1 VRTGGQLVVEGLQR
15 WGVEVV
21 FGLPGVQLDWLFDAL
36 ADDSGIRVVHTRHE
50 QATAYMADG
59 YARATGRVGVC
70 AVVPGPGVLNA
81 AAALSTAYACNSPVL
96 CLVGQVPDR
105 DLGHGRGA
113 LHEIPD
119 QLAVLRGTI
128 GWAEHATSPDQVP
141 GLVDE
146 AFTRLGRP
154 GRRRPVAIELPWDML
169 MASSEATYPP
179 RPVFPPA
186 KAPDAATVAEAARQL
201 VAARRPMIW
210 AGGGTMDAGVEVLAL
225 AEALDA
231 PVVLTTE
238 AKGAVSDRHPRVLPS
253 AAATTL
259 LPHADAVVVVGSRFF
274 TSSGEPRLAEG
285 AVVVRIDVDPE
296 EHGRAASPAIGLEAD
311 AGLACA
317 ALAGAVAA
325 CRAPGHRTD
334 GHVNQEI
341 TELRRAITDG
351 FAERFEELA
360 AYCAAVR
367 AALPDD
373 GILVDEMTQVGYFAR
388 NGFPSYSPRTYIG
401 SGYQGTLGFG
411 YATALGAKVGQPDRA
426 VVSLSGDGGFMYNV
440 AELATAVQH
449 GIGVVVVVF
458 DDGAFGNVKRIQS
471 RTFGRE
477 IASTLTNPD
486 FVALAGSFGVK
497 GYRAEGPEALAESV
511 VDALATGG
519 PALVHV
525 PIGPQPEIW
534 GILSGRETLVSLDP
548 A

>member
-1 VRTGGQLVVEGLQR
+1 VRTGGQLVVEGLKR
-15 WGVEVV
+15 WGVDVV
-21 FGLPGVQLDWLFDAL
+21 FGLPGVQLDWFFDAL
-36 ADDSGIRVVHTRHE
+36 AEDGTIRVVHTRHE
-50 QATAYMADG
+50 QAAAYMADG

-70 AVVPGPGVLNA
+70 AVVPGPGMLNA
-81 AAALSTAYACNSPVL
+81 GAALSTAYACNSPVL
-96 CLVGQVPDR
+96 CLVGQVPHA
-105 DLGHGRGA
+105 DLGRGRGA

-128 GWAEHATSPDQVP
+128 GWAEHATRPDQLP
-141 GLVDE
+141 ELVDA
-146 AFTRLGRP
+146 AFTYLCRP
-154 GRRRPVAIELPWDML
+154 GRHRPAAIELPWDLL
-169 MASSEATYPP
+169 MATSEATYPP
-179 RPVFPPA
+179 RPPLPAA
-186 KAPDAATVAEAARQL
+186 KAPDAATIEA
-201 VAARRPMIW
+201 AARRVGTARRPLIW
-210 AGGGTMDAGVEVLAL
+210 AGGGTMEAGAELLAL
-225 AEALDA
+225 AEVLDA

-238 AKGAVSDRHPRVLPS
+238 AKGAVPANHPRVLPS

-274 TSSGEPRLAEG
+274 TSAGEPRVADG
-285 AVVVRIDVDPE
+285 AVVVRIDVDPVE
-296 EHGRAASPAIGLEAD
+296 LTRTAVPAIGIEAD
-311 AGLACA
+311 AGLGCTS
-317 ALAGAVAA
+317 LAGAIEAS
-325 CRAPGHRTD
+325 RGPAPRSNGDVTR
-334 GHVNQEI
+334 EI
-341 TELRRAITDG
+341 AVLRRAITEG
-351 FAERFEELA
+351 FAERFAELA

-388 NGFPSYSPRTYIG
+388 NGFPSYAPRTYLG

-411 YATALGAKVGQPDRA
+411 YTTALGAKIGRPDRA
-426 VVSLSGDGGFMYNV
+426 VVSLSGDGGFMYTV

-449 GIGVVVVVF
+449 GIGVVAVVF

-486 FVALAGSFGVK
+486 FVALARSFRVDGR
-497 GYRAEGPEALAESV
+497 RAETPDALSDCIA
-511 VDALATGG
+511 DALATGG

-534 GILSGRETLVSLDP
+534 GILTGRETLVSLDP

>member
-1 VRTGGQLVVEGLQR
+1 
-15 WGVEVV
+15 VEVV
-21 FGLPGVQLDWLFDAL
+21 FGLPGVQLDWFFDAL
-36 ADDSGIRVVHTRHE
+36 AEDATIRVVHTRHE

-81 AAALSTAYACNSPVL
+81 GAALSTAYACNSPVL

-105 DLGHGRGA
+105 DLGGGRGA

-128 GWAEHATSPDQVP
+128 GWAEHATAPDEVP
-141 GLVDE
+141 GLVDS
-146 AFTRLGRP
+146 AFTRLSQP
-154 GRRRPVAIELPWDML
+154 GRRRPAAIELPWDML
-169 MASSEATYPP
+169 MANSEATYPP
-179 RPVFPPA
+179 LPTFPPA
-186 KAPDAATVAEAARQL
+186 KSPDAAGVAEAARQL

-210 AGGGTMDAGVEVLAL
+210 AGGGIMDAGAEVLAL
-225 AEALDA
+225 ADALDA

-238 AKGAVSDRHPRVLPS
+238 AKGAISDRHPRVLPS
-253 AAATTL
+253 TAATTL

-274 TSSGEPRLAEG
+274 TSSGEPRVAES
-285 AVVVRIDVDPE
+285 AVVVRIDVDPD
-296 EHGRAASPAIGLEAD
+296 EHARAIAPAIDIEAD
-311 AGLACA
+311 AGIACT
-317 ALAGAVAA
+317 ALATAVAA
-325 CRAPGHRTD
+325 SRPPGHQPD
-334 GHVNQEI
+334 GHVSQEI
-341 TELRRAITDG
+341 AELRRAIADG

-367 AALPDD
+367 SALPDD
-373 GILVDEMTQVGYFAR
+373 GVLVDEMTQVGYFAR
-388 NGFPSYSPRTYIG
+388 NGFPSYTPRTYIG

-411 YATALGAKVGQPDRA
+411 YPTALGAKVGRPDRA
-426 VVSLSGDGGFMYNV
+426 VVSVSGDGGFMYNV

-449 GIGVVVVVF
+449 GIDVVGVVF

-486 FVALAGSFGVK
+486 FVALARSFGVR
-497 GYRAEGPEALAESV
+497 GYRAEGPDAVAESV
-511 VDALATGG
+511 ADALAAGG

-534 GILSGRETLVSLDP
+534 GILSGRETLVSFDP